1 MEHVIVYLTVFV
13 VEQIIKLFIISLKLI
28 ILNLKEMWKYA

>member
-28 ILNLKEMWKYA
+28 ILNLKEM